1 MKLSLRVAPSLF
13 NYKTNYKNK
22 NCHFLFKKN
31 SKSRNAQLEFFSKYA
46 QKPPQIFGRKFEN
59 LFLGGIFLGFNS
71 MYNLTLSRIC
81 KVLLFSF

>member
-31 SKSRNAQLEFFSKYA
+31 PKSRNAQLEFFSIKKVPNFR
-46 QKPPQIFGRKFEN
+46 QKFEN